1 MEMHDYAVK
10 GGNSPPLLVLGKRG
24 IGKSSLIRNLIEA
37 NPFLNYVD
45 LRSQGKLKQD
55 NYLSGYV
62 YEAEMIPEGF
72 KGNILKMEWISC

>member
-37 NPFLNYVD
+37 NPFLNYV
-45 LRSQGKLKQD
+45 
-55 NYLSGYV
+55 
-62 YEAEMIPEGF
+62 F
-72 KGNILKMEWISC
+72 GNIFF